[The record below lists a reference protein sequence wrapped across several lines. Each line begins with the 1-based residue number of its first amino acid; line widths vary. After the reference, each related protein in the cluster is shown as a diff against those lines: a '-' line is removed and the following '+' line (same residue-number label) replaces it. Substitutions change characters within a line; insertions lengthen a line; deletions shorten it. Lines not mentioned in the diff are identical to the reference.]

1 MYLGTE
7 ASYNKT
13 TVRFEFY
20 GLKSPKNMFYIKNIN
35 VKKVDIFVVK
45 VVISQLRSLRSK
57 NGCQIW
63 IQRVEKHAKVSLS
76 RKKFFSP

>member
-20 GLKSPKNMFYIKNIN
+20 SLKGPKNMFYIKNIN

-45 VVISQLRSLRSK
+45 VVISQLRSLR
-57 NGCQIW
+57 
-63 IQRVEKHAKVSLS
+63 
-76 RKKFFSP
+76 